1 MAQIK
6 NYHHIRYGTAEGEI
20 KFGHMHKD
28 NVYSAVMLR
37 SGFSMKHYITMD
49 GEGGEEFRKNS
60 TTCRGTGSFQVKHG
74 DGVPKGQP
82 AIYLDAQNGDIVI
95 RAPKGKIRME
105 AIDIEMKAS
114 GPNEKTGNIILDA
127 GDKCIMN
134 GQIID
139 CKAKLAAKFF
149 SEKTVEVV
157 GTNVLNMYGGFLD
170 LADGAT
176 SVKGSKNLTDPLL
189 GTEWEKQMRQ
199 GYGFPLGISL

>member
-1 MAQIK
+1 
-6 NYHHIRYGTAEGEI
+6 
-20 KFGHMHKD
+20 
-28 NVYSAVMLR
+28 
-37 SGFSMKHYITMD
+37 
-49 GEGGEEFRKNS
+49 
-60 TTCRGTGSFQVKHG
+60 
-74 DGVPKGQP
+74 
-82 AIYLDAQNGDIVI
+82 
-95 RAPKGKIRME
+95 ME

-114 GPNEKTGNIILDA
+114 GPDEKTGNIIIDA

-157 GTNVLNMYGGFLD
+157 GTGVLNMYGGMMD

-176 SVKGSKNLTDPLL
+176 ALKGSKNFTDPVL
-189 GTEWEKQMRQ
+189 GTEWEKQMRL